1 MASRLVQQ
9 RSISREAAEQQFDL
23 FFDEYFKP
31 GAKLIA
37 QAESS
42 SLKRTDNTKGEIR
55 FEAAGPAG
63 RKILNK
69 SF

>member
-9 RSISREAAEQQFDL
+9 QSISREAAEQQFDL

-31 GAKLIA
+31 ETEFIATGA
-37 QAESS
+37 
-42 SLKRTDNTKGEIR
+42 DNSKGEIR
-55 FEAAGPAG
+55 FDAGPAG
-63 RKILNK
+63 RKILNNK